1 MKKNGCALITG
12 SSRGIGLSIAKQLA
26 QDGYPVVITSRGSE
40 QKNKDILRDFEK
52 NKFQYIYVQGDISKS
67 NDRENL
73 VKRAIDSF
81 GRISILVNNAGVA
94 PLERKDIL
102 EMSEESFE
110 RVMNINLKAPFFL
123 TQLVAKSM
131 ILHKDKSE
139 KATIITIT
147 SCSSEQIS
155 TNRSEYCMSKAAET
169 MMTKL
174 YAVALAKE
182 NIFVHEVR
190 PGVIKTD
197 MTSSV
202 QQKYDDLISEG
213 FFPIQRWGIPQDI
226 ANVVSLLC
234 SPKLTFS
241 TGNYIDVDGGLHLPR
256 L

>member
-1 MKKNGCALITG
+1 MQKVGCAIITG

-40 QKNKDILRDFEK
+40 EKYKDIFCYFKK
-52 NKFQYIYVQGDISKS
+52 NKFHYIYVQSDISKKE
-67 NDRENL
+67 DREKL
-73 VKRAIDSF
+73 VESALKAF
-81 GRISILVNNAGVA
+81 GKISILVNNAGVA
-94 PLERKDIL
+94 PLERKEIL
-102 EMSEESFE
+102 EMSEESFD
-110 RVMNINLKAPFFL
+110 RVMNINLKAPLFL
-123 TQLVAKSM
+123 TQLVAKAM

-155 TNRSEYCMSKAAET
+155 PNRSEYCISKAAET
-169 MMTKL
+169 MMSKL
-174 YAVALAKE
+174 YAVALAND

-197 MTSSV
+197 MTVSV
-202 QQKYDDLISEG
+202 QQKYDKLIADG
-213 FFPIQRWGIPQDI
+213 VFPIQRWGIPQDV

-234 SPKLTFS
+234 SPKMSFS